1 LATERNLIR
10 RHATF
15 RRFWLARAVSL
26 VGDGAA
32 MIALVLLVSR
42 GDHAGTG
49 VSLILLAESVPRFFG
64 PLAGAV
70 ADRVG
75 VRRLLIVAELV
86 QAAVFA
92 VIITA
97 RPGLTALVALVVVA
111 ASASTVFSAAGRTV
125 VPRLVEEADLMPA
138 NAWLG
143 TAFNLQAAVG
153 PVLGGLLCA
162 ATSPRGAL
170 LLNAVSFLVSAA
182 LLTRIPA
189 LPGLAS
195 GGRGG
200 MKGLFADTGEGL
212 KHVRGNRVARAI
224 VLLLLLGVFFGSL
237 DNLALVF
244 LAEHALDTGEFGFG
258 VLSASFGVAMVASS
272 LWLVR
277 AAEHRSPVWVFLFGW
292 LFTGIGLLL
301 TAAAPVL
308 FAAVAM
314 QAIAGLGNGVANVG
328 EETLLQKAVPVEVLG
343 RVGGTLSSAAF
354 LGSTLGYLGGG
365 FLSPDT
371 HPRLAFVVAGAGI
384 VVTLLVCAPGVLAA
398 RTSLSADS
406 AAGKEPVTGAD
417 AGAVAG
423 SGTDA
428 GLDSSASA
436 AEKELGATP

>member
-1 LATERNLIR
+1 MSTERNLIR
-10 RHATF
+10 RHTAF

-42 GDHAGTG
+42 EDNAGTG

-64 PLAGAV
+64 PLAGAL
-70 ADRVG
+70 ADRVN

-92 VIITA
+92 AIILT
-97 RPGLTALVALVVVA
+97 RPGLVALVALVLVA

-125 VPRLVEEADLMPA
+125 VPRLVDEADLMPA

-143 TAFNLQAAVG
+143 TAFNLQAALG
-153 PVLGGLLCA
+153 PVLGGLLSA
-162 ATSPRGAL
+162 WVGPRGAL
-170 LLNAVSFLVSAA
+170 LLNAATFLVSAA
-182 LLTRIPA
+182 LLTRIPP
-189 LPGLAS
+189 LPGLGA

-200 MKGLFADTGEGL
+200 MKGLFSDTAEGL
-212 KHVRGNRVARAI
+212 RHVRGNRVARAI
-224 VLLLLLGVFFGSL
+224 VMLLLLGVFFGSL

-244 LAEHALDTGEFGFG
+244 LAEHSLGTGEFGFG

-292 LFTGIGLLL
+292 FFTGLGLLL

-308 FAAVAM
+308 YVAVAM
-314 QAIAGLGNGVANVG
+314 QVIAGLGNGIANVG
-328 EETLLQKAVPVEVLG
+328 EETLLQRAVPVEVLG
-343 RVGGTLSSAAF
+343 RVGGTVSSAAF

-384 VVTLLVCAPGVLAA
+384 FLTLALCAPGVLAA
-398 RTSLSADS
+398 RNAAVPADGPS
-406 AAGKEPVTGAD
+406 PEPSDGVGVPSGAEPAPVGPAA
-417 AGAVAG
+417 AVP
-423 SGTDA
+423 SED
-428 GLDSSASA
+428 
-436 AEKELGATP
+436 EKKLGAR